1 MEAYHRSR
9 RACHNCFRPG
19 TSSSTSSEASARS
32 KSTAPT
38 IYSDHRPT
46 YRQKEKQPVDPE
58 DDDEEEVLESVEY
71 GDDDEVFAIG
81 PKDSAS
87 TYTSTVPEDIP
98 EEEPRYVV
106 VDRRPEFFPTDPL
119 PSNPLSFGDLF
130 PSSRRLLIRHD
141 DSTLDGNM
149 NLRVDTM
156 VPHRA
161 GFQQDITL
169 FHLRMYD
176 LFSRKFSFRRY
187 CRDSGREVCHT
198 ERKRA
203 SSPGLDKR
211 LTRSW
216 STALASLRSNHGSPE
231 RRRRDSGSKSMND
244 APVVPTDEEFDQD
257 DDDREQMPF
266 VDTTMMEFSNYA
278 HVEVKRGISKHYEFE
293 YWTTKYQWRR
303 QCRKE
308 GNLRDLVSY
317 YLVNMQTSKTV
328 AHLVPDI
335 MTPME
340 AIEEEDKG
348 GWIPPSSLWISES
361 SEYERMTDVAD
372 AIVATGLIVL
382 VDDCIRRRWHSSRSA
397 HLLDPMRA
405 FSSKSID
412 LLGPKRLIDEVF
424 HHRGS
429 A

>member
-1 MEAYHRSR
+1 MRCCIRAVMEAYHKSR
-9 RACHNCFRPG
+9 HGCHGCF
-19 TSSSTSSEASARS
+19 SSCSTSSEASERS

-46 YRQKEKQPVDPE
+46 SKQKEKVPVEPE
-58 DDDEEEVLESVEY
+58 DDGDDEEVEEYGEEYGDEEE
-71 GDDDEVFAIG
+71 FAIG

-87 TYTSTVPEDIP
+87 TYASTIP
-98 EEEPRYVV
+98 PDEIAEEEPRYVV
-106 VDRRPEFFPTDPL
+106 IDRRPEFFPTDPL

-149 NLRVDTM
+149 NLRVDTLI
-156 VPHRA
+156 PHRA

-203 SSPGLDKR
+203 SSPGLEKR

-216 STALASLRSNHGSPE
+216 STALATLRSGHGASPE
-231 RRRRDSGSKSMND
+231 RKRRDSGSKSMND
-244 APVVPTDEEFDQD
+244 AAVVSRDEEFDEQD
-257 DDDREQMPF
+257 GHDREQMPF

-293 YWTTKYQWRR
+293 YWSTKYQWRR

-340 AIEEEDKG
+340 TIEEEDKG
-348 GWIPPSSLWISES
+348 GWVPPSSMWISDS
-361 SEYERMTDVAD
+361 SEYERMTDVA
-372 AIVATGLIVL
+372 
-382 VDDCIRRRWHSSRSA
+382 
-397 HLLDPMRA
+397 
-405 FSSKSID
+405 
-412 LLGPKRLIDEVF
+412 E
-424 HHRGS
+424 
-429 A
+429 